1 MKDGAVEAVART
13 TFSMSEGEFIS
24 LVGPSGCGKS
34 TLLRMIA
41 GLTPPSAGEIRVA
54 GDVVREP
61 RPDVGVVF
69 QQPVLLPWLT
79 VIDNIMLPVKLG
91 RQKQAPFRAR
101 AEQLLEL
108 VGLGGFGD
116 RLPWQLS
123 GGMQQRASICRAL
136 ILEPKVLL
144 MDEPFGALDAL
155 TREEMGFE
163 LLRIWSEV
171 GATVLFITH
180 SISESVLLS
189 DRVFVMSRRPGR
201 IIKEVSVELPR
212 PRDAETFRAA
222 HFTDLAADLRGSIE
236 HASAR

>member
-1 MKDGAVEAVART
+1 
-13 TFSMSEGEFIS
+13 MSEGDFIS

-34 TLLRMIA
+34 TLLRMLA
-41 GLTPPSAGEIRVA
+41 GLVPLSEGEVLVAGEP
-54 GDVVREP
+54 VRSP
-61 RPDVGVVF
+61 RPDVGIVF

-79 VIDNIMLPVKLG
+79 VIDNVLLPVKLG
-91 RQKQAPFRAR
+91 REKAKRYRDR
-101 AEQLLEL
+101 AEQLLQL
-108 VGLGGFGD
+108 VGLEGFGG

-123 GGMQQRASICRAL
+123 GGMQQRAAICRAL

-171 GATVLFITH
+171 GATVFFITH
-180 SISESVLLS
+180 SISEAVLLS

-201 IIKEVSVELPR
+201 IIKTLDVELAR
-212 PRDAETFRAA
+212 PRSPESFRHPQFTELTAEVRQTIEVAA
-222 HFTDLAADLRGSIE
+222 AGRH
-236 HASAR
+236 

>member
-13 TFSMSEGEFIS
+13 SFSMSEGEFIS

-91 RQKQAPFRAR
+91 RQKQAPCRDRAERTAGAGRAR
-101 AEQLLEL
+101 
-108 VGLGGFGD
+108 
-116 RLPWQLS
+116 W
-123 GGMQQRASICRAL
+123 
-136 ILEPKVLL
+136 
-144 MDEPFGALDAL
+144 
-155 TREEMGFE
+155 
-163 LLRIWSEV
+163 LR
-171 GATVLFITH
+171 
-180 SISESVLLS
+180 
-189 DRVFVMSRRPGR
+189 
-201 IIKEVSVELPR
+201 
-212 PRDAETFRAA
+212 
-222 HFTDLAADLRGSIE
+222 
-236 HASAR
+236 

>member
-1 MKDGAVEAVART
+1 MG
-13 TFSMSEGEFIS
+13 EGEFIS

-41 GLTPPSAGEIRVA
+41 GLTQPSSGEIRVA
-54 GDVVREP
+54 GEIVREP
-61 RPDVGVVF
+61 RADVGIVF
-69 QQPVLLPWLT
+69 QQAVLLPWLT

-91 RQKQAPFRAR
+91 REKQAPYRVR

-155 TREEMGFE
+155 TREDMGFE

-201 IIKEVSVELPR
+201 IIKEVDVDLPR
-212 PRDAETFRAA
+212 PRDLETFRAPG
-222 HFTDLAADLRGSIE
+222 FTDLTAELRGSIE
-236 HASAR
+236 HTAIRSA

>member
-1 MKDGAVEAVART
+1 
-13 TFSMSEGEFIS
+13 MSEGEFIS

-34 TLLRMIA
+34 TLLRMLA
-41 GLTPPSAGEIRVA
+41 GLIPPSDGEIRVA
-54 GDVVREP
+54 GEPVREP
-61 RPDVGVVF
+61 RPDVGIVF

-79 VIDNIMLPVKLG
+79 VIDNILLPVKIS
-91 RQKQAPFRAR
+91 RQKDRTYRER
-101 AEQLLEL
+101 AEQLLAL
-108 VGLGGFGD
+108 VGLEGFGD

-123 GGMQQRASICRAL
+123 GGMQQRAAICRAL
-136 ILEPKVLL
+136 ILEPRVLL

-201 IIKEVSVELPR
+201 IIKQVDVGIAR
-212 PRDAETFRAA
+212 PRGVDSFRDPE
-222 HFTDLAADLRGSIE
+222 FTELAAELRGSIE
-236 HASAR
+236 GAAPAGR

>member
-1 MKDGAVEAVART
+1 
-13 TFSMSEGEFIS
+13 
-24 LVGPSGCGKS
+24 
-34 TLLRMIA
+34 
-41 GLTPPSAGEIRVA
+41 
-54 GDVVREP
+54 
-61 RPDVGVVF
+61 
-69 QQPVLLPWLT
+69 
-79 VIDNIMLPVKLG
+79 MLPVKLG
-91 RQKQAPFRAR
+91 RLKQRLYRAR
-101 AEQLLEL
+101 ADHLLAL

-136 ILEPKVLL
+136 ILEPTVLL

-201 IIKEVSVELPR
+201 IIKEVSVDLPR
-212 PRDAETFRAA
+212 PRDAESFRAA
-222 HFTDLAADLRGSIE
+222 EFTDLTAELRGSIE